1 MGESVFSLRKKP
13 PGLQK
18 GFRRFRFRRGGSH
31 PADASVRG
39 PIVRVACCRFGLGPL
54 RGGSFS
60 RLPPVSRP
68 FIFAAGSSFV
78 FRSVAAGVVVCPR
91 SGSRRA

>member
-1 MGESVFSLRKKP
+1 MFVSVAAALIRPTQVFAGRLCESRVAASGMGLFAA
-13 PGLQK
+13 G
-18 GFRRFRFRRGGSH
+18 RFR
-31 PADASVRG
+31 VR
-39 PIVRVACCRFGLGPL
+39 
-54 RGGSFS
+54 
-60 RLPPVSRP
+60 PPVSRP